1 MQIKRAPAH
10 SKNPLKL
17 TIMTHVANFTASASL
32 NNTNTRM
39 EYMVEVVTFDGDSQ
53 IVYVETD
60 SSDEA
65 QEIAAS
71 MVADADYTMVQ
82 GSWVA

>member
-1 MQIKRAPAH
+1 
-10 SKNPLKL
+10 
-17 TIMTHVANFTASASL
+17 MTHVANFTASASL
-32 NNTNTRM
+32 NSTNTRM
-39 EYMVEVVTFDGDSQ
+39 EYMVEVVTYDGDSQ
-53 IVYVETD
+53 IVYVEAD